1 MDGLLQLLMLG
12 LPVMVLSLI
21 AGLGASVAVLVASTA
36 STRQRIQ
43 RLGRVL
49 RPASGKEQALVYT
62 IYATEPEADR
72 LRQEAER
79 LEGAN
84 EIRWLRIGAA

>member
-1 MDGLLQLLMLG
+1 MFRRGEID
-12 LPVMVLSLI
+12 VLVTCRALDEGI
-21 AGLGASVAVLVASTA
+21 NVPDASVAVLVASTA